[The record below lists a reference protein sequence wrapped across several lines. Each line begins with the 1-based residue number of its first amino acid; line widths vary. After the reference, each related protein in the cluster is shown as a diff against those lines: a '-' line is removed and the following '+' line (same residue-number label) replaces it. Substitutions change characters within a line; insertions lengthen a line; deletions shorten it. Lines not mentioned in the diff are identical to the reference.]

1 MKKNMV
7 LAYEAP
13 AVEIIEVEVEKGFAM
28 SSEIGNAPVWE
39 NGGDFASQINDIF
52 EQIWGE

>member
-28 SSEIGNAPVWE
+28 SSSEGNAPVFG
-39 NGGDFASQINDIF
+39 NGEDFASQINDIF